1 MYIYTDLYT
10 HAYKCTHIYAY
21 IHMTRGNFNHFSC
34 ARTRGLSFI
43 QPFPQCPKCGEV
55 IVKTWN
61 LRFSITSF
69 QDIELWRG
77 GNKIYCDLH
86 DLPVC
91 YQRKNQNA
99 SFALCLPN
107 VATLSN
113 IAESLLAVLMSPPP
127 PAACYL
133 QPNRLLHGRAP
144 GKQDRE
150 SPVSPKAATAA
161 LQQDLHQ
168 TWQNKQFPWLVCGW
182 CLISHELTQKR
193 FSSVSPHYPAPKKT
207 NLTALLPSAPSADK
221 LGWSGPTGSKV
232 LKGRDE
238 DINRAWSHK
247 PP

>member
-1 MYIYTDLYT
+1 MHRYMYIYTDLYT

-34 ARTRGLSFI
+34 ARTCGLNFI
-43 QPFPQCPKCGEV
+43 QPFLQRPKCGEV

-107 VATLSN
+107 VANLSN
-113 IAESLLAVLMSPPP
+113 IAESLLAVVMSPPP
-127 PAACYL
+127 LAACYL

-168 TWQNKQFPWLVCGW
+168 TWPNKQFPWLVSDQPW
-182 CLISHELTQKR
+182 ADTEALF
-193 FSSVSPHYPAPKKT
+193 FSV
-207 NLTALLPSAPSADK
+207 TALPSSKKKQPCSFTTISTFSWWTWLIRAHGFKSSQRE
-221 LGWSGPTGSKV
+221 GWRYKQSMIT
-232 LKGRDE
+232 
-238 DINRAWSHK
+238 
-247 PP
+247 